1 MYLIN
6 FQANVTSSVIQCYT
20 DLVKQIT
27 VAIHHEEERCQ
38 YLSSQAKIMLAVHDE
53 VAAMPEGKGTCHL
66 RVQKYI
72 CLIMIVSLDYRV
84 NQLRLKKNDLEFL
97 ELNKK

>member
-1 MYLIN
+1 MYGYLFN

-53 VAAMPEGKGTCHL
+53 VAAMPEGEVTCHF
-66 RVQKYI
+66 RVQ
-72 CLIMIVSLDYRV
+72 
-84 NQLRLKKNDLEFL
+84 N
-97 ELNKK
+97 

>member
-1 MYLIN
+1 MYLFN

-38 YLSSQAKIMLAVHDE
+38 YLSSQAKIMLAIHDE
-53 VAAMPEGKGTCHL
+53 VAAMPEGEGTCHFWGTEIYL
-66 RVQKYI
+66 FDHPLLSSLTTQ
-72 CLIMIVSLDYRV
+72 MITS
-84 NQLRLKKNDLEFL
+84 N
-97 ELNKK
+97 